1 MVSSRAVHQGTARF
15 IWETV
20 MPSVPNSGPTAPPP
34 PPVWDARP
42 PATGTPTGYGGFW
55 IRVVAYIID
64 GIILNIGL
72 GIVGMFLGISLI
84 PADPAHTDPIEAMS
98 QMGTFQGLAL
108 VASWLYFSLMES
120 SARGATVGK
129 MAVGLRVVDEQGQR
143 ISFLRATG
151 RFFAKFISALILLIG
166 YFMVA
171 FTDRKRG
178 LHDIMAGTLVVKI
191 R

>member
-1 MVSSRAVHQGTARF
+1 
-15 IWETV
+15 
-20 MPSVPNSGPTAPPP
+20 MPSVPNSGPAAPPP

-42 PATGTPTGYGGFW
+42 PAPGTPTGYGGFW
-55 IRVVAYIID
+55 LRVVAYIID

-72 GIVGMFLGISLI
+72 GVVGAILGVSLI
-84 PADPAHTDPIEAMS
+84 PVDPAQMDPADAMS
-98 QMGTFQGLAL
+98 EMGTFQAIAL
-108 VASWLYFSLMES
+108 VASWLYFALMES

-129 MAVGLRVVDEQGQR
+129 MAVGLRVVDENGQR
-143 ISFLRATG
+143 ISFARATG

-166 YFMVA
+166 YLMVA